1 MALSDSS
8 LSIVL
13 DALGWSGSGYTVSV
27 FVVTDSPAP
36 PLLRF
41 ETETVHPSLVR
52 TYFLE
57 DEERVLGE
65 SHTYEYDLNF
75 TELPPELRSYL
86 EECLRQACDGGAK
99 LAWLG
104 FEGSFSF
111 DYLLAD
117 QVADQIYGVCTASG
131 ELLVA
136 LDDATLTSDS
146 WKAELSRLRASLR

>member
-1 MALSDSS
+1 MGPLVNH
-8 LSIVL
+8 IV
-13 DALGWSGSGYTVSV
+13 DALGWSGSGYTVNV
-27 FVVTDSPAP
+27 FVVTDSPTP

-41 ETETVHPSLVR
+41 ENGTVRPTSVR
-52 TYFLE
+52 SYYLE
-57 DEERVLGE
+57 DEERVLGGLR
-65 SHTYEYDLNF
+65 TYEYALDF
-75 TELPPELRSYL
+75 KELPGELPSYL

-146 WKAELSRLRASLR
+146 WKAELSRLRADLR